1 MEEDGELEIE
11 DYYFGQWDG
20 IFKSLNSESIEFN
33 INLWGW
39 LVMDESGDLWFFP
52 GDIDSMPEKKDGEW
66 IGNNPIHVECKKKL
80 DASLVICPRYICFK
94 YTSIL

>member
-66 IGNNPIHVECKKKL
+66 IIDYEMPILKGEDRNYVEHLIK
-80 DASLVICPRYICFK
+80 IE
-94 YTSIL
+94 